1 MSLAILLDSGPLG
14 LFVHPRRPQ
23 ELVRRLDS
31 WGRAGATLCVPEISY
46 YEVRRELRRLDLV
59 VSTNRL
65 DAAAQSLAYLPITTA
80 IIVRAS
86 ALWADLRRAGR
97 PSADAAALDGDV
109 ILAATAIELEGQF
122 DEVVVVTTN
131 LRHLEQLVRAVR
143 WDEFSS

>member
-65 DAAAQSLAYLPITTA
+65 AAAAQSLTYLPITTA

-86 ALWADLRRAGR
+86 ELWADVRRAGR

>member
-14 LFVHPRRPQ
+14 LFVHPRRLQ

-46 YEVRRELRRLDLV
+46 YEVRRELSRLDLL

-65 DAAAQSLAYLPITTA
+65 DAVARSLTHLPITTA

-86 ALWADLRRAGR
+86 ELWADLRRAGR

-109 ILAATAIELEGQF
+109 ILAATALDIAAQF
-122 DEVVVVTTN
+122 DEVVVVTN
-131 LRHLEQLVRAVR
+131 SLRHLEQLVRASR
-143 WDEFSS
+143 WDEFAP

>member
-86 ALWADLRRAGR
+86 ELWADVRRAGR